1 MSTTR
6 ATPKRARIS
15 LDRSIERLR
24 KQLADLATYLG
35 KGVDIAEF
43 NPKWHTHAPDGPT
56 ADRMLREL
64 ALRYGY
70 PEEGYARLH
79 DPVVKEAFYG
89 GE

>member
-1 MSTTR
+1 M
-6 ATPKRARIS
+6 
-15 LDRSIERLR
+15 RSIAPAGSCPTASPSSVIAHTV
-24 KQLADLATYLG
+24 KG

-64 ALRYGY
+64 ANRYGY

-79 DPVVKEAFYG
+79 DPVGKEVFYG